1 MHIKRWEELL
11 YEILNYESRLL
22 QIQISTFSWTK
33 YLGKITYQ

>member
-11 YEILNYESRLL
+11 YEILTYESRPL

-33 YLGKITYQ
+33 YLKKKTYQ